1 MKGRYKLYLK
11 ETEYVEEAS
20 WKTAKRYSSRTEL
33 EMGLGSLPE
42 TKKGK
47 AKGGVQTP
55 PWAIALASPLLAIA
69 YAICFVGLFA
79 FQSMKAIATGGIE
92 AWKAVWNL
100 MRLFEQRRYEK
111 AKVKK
116 GEEK

>member
-11 ETEYVEEAS
+11 EAEYVEEAS
-20 WKTAKRYSSRTEL
+20 WKTAKRYSSRAEL

-42 TKKGK
+42 TKGGN

-55 PWAIALASPLLAIA
+55 LWAIALASPLLAAA
-69 YAICFVGLFA
+69 YAVCFVGWLAFA
-79 FQSMKAIATGGIE
+79 VGKAIIAGGIE

-100 MRLFEQRRYEK
+100 VRLFEQWRYEK
-111 AKVKK
+111 GKGKKDAKL
-116 GEEK
+116 

>member
-55 PWAIALASPLLAIA
+55 PWAIALASLLLAIA
-69 YAICFVGLFA
+69 YAVCFVGLFA
-79 FQSMKAIATGGIE
+79 FQSMKAIVAGAIE
-92 AWKAVWNL
+92 SWKAIWNL
-100 MRLFEQRRYEK
+100 VRLFEQWRYDKGRRK
-111 AKVKK
+111 KDAKL
-116 GEEK
+116 